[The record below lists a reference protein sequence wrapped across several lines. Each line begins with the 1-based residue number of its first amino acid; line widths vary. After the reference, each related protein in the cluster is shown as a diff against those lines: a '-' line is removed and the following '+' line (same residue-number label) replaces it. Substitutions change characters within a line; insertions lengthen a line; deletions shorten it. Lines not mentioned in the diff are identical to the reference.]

1 MSDTEKFNSIMADVL
16 TEVASSIK
24 KHGEQYGTPLGVGPD
39 QYVLAFTGDDQTAEN
54 LAWQAKYW
62 TDFVSTTGEVTW
74 RDILTEEV
82 MEAYAEDDPLLIRGE
97 LVQVAAVVVKMIY
110 AIDGGPG
117 GD

>member
-16 TEVASSIK
+16 TEVANFIDQ
-24 KHGEQYGTPLGVGPD
+24 HGTPLGVGGD
-39 QYVLAFTGDDQTAEN
+39 QYVLAFTGDDQMAEH

-62 TDFVSTTGEVTW
+62 TDFVSTIGEVTW

-82 MEAYAEDDPLLIRGE
+82 MEAYAEDDPLLIRGR

-110 AIDGGPG
+110 AIDGGHG

>member
-1 MSDTEKFNSIMADVL
+1 MSFDTILDDVL
-16 TEVASSIK
+16 REVEGSIE
-24 KHGEQYGTPLGVGPD
+24 KHGDQHGTPLGVGGD
-39 QYVLAFTGDDQTAEN
+39 QYVLAFTGDDQMAEH

-82 MEAYAEDDPLLIRGE
+82 MEAYAEDDPLLIRGR
-97 LVQVAAVVVKMIY
+97 LVQVAAVAIKMIY
-110 AIDGGPG
+110 AIDGGDS

>member
-16 TEVASSIK
+16 TEVANFID
-24 KHGEQYGTPLGVGPD
+24 QNGTPLGVGPD
-39 QYVLAFTGDDQTAEN
+39 QYVLAFTGDNRTAEN

-82 MEAYAEDDPLLIRGE
+82 MWAYAEDDPLPIRGR